1 MPFTFGADEA
11 GRGPAL
17 GSMFA
22 AAVAVD
28 DPAAVP
34 EGVDDSKDL
43 SRERRE
49 ELAATLR
56 ADDRVRTAVAEIT
69 SERIDAP
76 DADMNALTVDAQARA
91 LRDVVRE
98 DESGV
103 VDACDTSEERFARRV
118 GDAVDA
124 DVDLAAEH
132 GADEAYPVVS
142 AASVLAKVARDRH
155 VDALTEQYGAVGSG
169 YPSDPTTREF
179 LREYVRERGELPD
192 CARESW
198 QTCADALAAAEQS
211 GLDQF

>member
-28 DPAAVP
+28 DLAAVP
-34 EGVDDSKDL
+34 EGVDDSKNL

-56 ADDRVRTAVAEIT
+56 ADDRVQTAVAEIT

-98 DESGV
+98 GESGV

-198 QTCADALAAAEQS
+198 QTCADALAAAQQS